1 MTDYSVCKRN
11 PLTGFALRM
20 HVRNAERFGPE
31 VHQLFKD
38 LEHAT
43 ELPKQTS
50 LDNFDVEAEE

>member
-1 MTDYSVCKRN
+1 MTDYNVCKRN
-11 PLTGFALRM
+11 PLTGVALRM

-43 ELPKQTS
+43 EFPKQTS
-50 LDNFDVEAEE
+50 LDNFEEES